1 MSQNKHYKKYD
12 RKKNLGIT
20 LIELITVTAITSVL
34 ASVASSGI
42 ASTKYWLEPNRLFSA
57 IQETRSLSITHNEHA
72 VLCPT
77 EDGFNC
83 IKNWQLP
90 LIMFIDYNNN
100 KKRDGNERLFQTIT
114 PYSNIERTIEYPRTQ
129 IRFNGQGQINGYTGT
144 LKYCSEYNSKGIVLS
159 RVGRIRVIQDLKRRE
174 SILSTDKQPTCPP
187 PSI

>member
-1 MSQNKHYKKYD
+1 MNENTHYKNCD
-12 RKKNLGIT
+12 RKKNLGFT

-42 ASTKYWLEPNRLFSA
+42 TSTKYWLEPNRLFSA
-57 IQETRSLSITHNEHA
+57 IQETRSLSITHNEYA

-77 EDGFNC
+77 EDGFEC

-100 KKRDGNERLFQTIT
+100 KKRDPNERLFQTIT

-129 IRFNGQGQINGYTGT
+129 IRFNSQGQINGYTGT

-159 RVGRIRVIQDLKRRE
+159 RVGRIRVIQELKKRD
-174 SILSTDKQPTCPP
+174 SALNTGKQPSCPP
-187 PSI
+187 SSI